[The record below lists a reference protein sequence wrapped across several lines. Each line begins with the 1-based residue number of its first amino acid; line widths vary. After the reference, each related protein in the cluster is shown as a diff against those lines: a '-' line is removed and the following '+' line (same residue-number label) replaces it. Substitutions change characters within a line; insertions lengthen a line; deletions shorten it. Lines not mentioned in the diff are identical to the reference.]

1 MNTATAP
8 DLPATSTLRYYKAT
22 LSGLTYREL
31 WSMGTLS
38 SAFIVW
44 ILKACG
50 NNMLLA
56 QGTPEPV
63 HLDQMRL
70 DPSAIAEDLRA
81 PLDLMLGQV
90 VPLGFSGPI
99 YYRTPALIAG
109 IEAAAVTCLH
119 KDREILANL
128 LVAKSNQQQRAV
140 VSFIS
145 ACADQTFFCSANDKD
160 GFLRNPRNGTLFLKG
175 ASASKVFD
183 RHEKAR
189 RSWAKGR
196 EVRTVT
202 TESEL
207 AQALLDYELSMHQWH
222 VDRGAY
228 IQMTDE
234 EVESARQQ
242 CASAATCCA

>member
-1 MNTATAP
+1 
-8 DLPATSTLRYYKAT
+8 
-22 LSGLTYREL
+22 
-31 WSMGTLS
+31 MGTLS
-38 SAFIVW
+38 STLIVW

-63 HLDQMRL
+63 RLDQMRL
-70 DPSAIAEDLRA
+70 DPSAIAEGLRA
-81 PLDLMLGQV
+81 PLNAMLEQV
-90 VPLGFSGPI
+90 APLGFSGPI

-109 IEAAAVTCLH
+109 IQAAAVTCIH
-119 KDREILANL
+119 KDGETFANL
-128 LVAKSNQQQRAV
+128 LVANSNEQHRAV
-140 VSFIS
+140 VSFITAYS
-145 ACADQTFFCSANDKD
+145 GGTFFCSANDKD
-160 GFLRNPRNGTLFLKG
+160 GFLKNPRNGYLFLKE
-175 ASASKVFD
+175 ASASEVFA

-189 RSWAKGR
+189 RSWGKER
-196 EVRTVT
+196 EARTVT

-207 AQALLDYELSMHQWH
+207 AQALFDYELSMHQWH

-242 CASAATCCA
+242 CAATGIG